1 MDYSG
6 AFLPLTKYFRMLT
19 KEILITKASGEK
31 VPYEREKLRS
41 SLTKAGANEQLAAT
55 IMAEV
60 EAQLVDGISS
70 KKIYQHAFR
79 LLRKISRPS
88 AAKYKLKRAL
98 MELGPSGYPFEKYI
112 GEILKYQ
119 GYEVQVGLVMQGRCI
134 THEVDVFATRDESC
148 IAVECKF
155 GNSNGK
161 KVDVKVALYIHSRFR
176 DLSSAWSRDD
186 TLKDKKHEG
195 WIITNTTFSADAI
208 TYATCA
214 GLNII
219 SWDHPKSGN
228 LKDLVEISRL
238 YPLTSLTTMTTHE
251 KRQLLAKGIVMSKE
265 IAQHL
270 KLLEQMHLSNSK
282 IKKIMEEVEGLCG

>member
-1 MDYSG
+1 M
-6 AFLPLTKYFRMLT
+6 TKYFCMLT

-31 VPYEREKLRS
+31 VPYEREKLKN
-41 SLTKAGANEQLAAT
+41 SLSRAGANDQLAAT

-79 LLRKISRPS
+79 LLRKTSRPS

-112 GEILKYQ
+112 GEILTYQ
-119 GYEVQVGLVMQGRCI
+119 GYEVQVGLIMQGGCI
-134 THEVDVFATRDESC
+134 SHEVDVFATQADKC

-176 DLSSAWSRDD
+176 DLSAAWKQKPE
-186 TLKDKKHEG
+186 LKDKKHEG
-195 WIITNTTFSADAI
+195 WIITNTTFSGDAI
-208 TYATCA
+208 TYARCA

-219 SWDHPKSGN
+219 SWDYPQSGN

-238 YPLTSLTTMTTHE
+238 YPVTSLTTMTTHE
-251 KRQLLAKGIVMSKE
+251 KKQLLAKGIVMSKE
-265 IAQHL
+265 LIQHK
-270 KLLEQMHLSNSK
+270 KLLEDMHLRPAK
-282 IKKIMEEVEGLCG
+282 IRKIMDEVEGLCG